1 MKSSVFSILLII
13 FTIFFVI
20 SCSSS
25 GANGIAEKPKQQPN
39 IEKSKEPESIPGV
52 LLSFDDYNPVTW
64 EKHFYLFEKYG
75 AKVTFFVT
83 GKSVTKFMLNAQ
95 RRGHE
100 IGYHTINH
108 PNLTK
113 VSKNVFYTQTIS
125 RKNAFKRSGIDLTSF
140 AYPYGSYSPWMN
152 KELLKY
158 YKIVRGFNGFNI
170 YSKDELKSGFINS
183 ASIDNYFFET
193 DRSFKQNIEKMVR
206 LAKRSG
212 MIICFTTHGISDN
225 VWGITPKRLEF
236 VLEECKKNGLIFYR
250 YKDFQ

>member
-1 MKSSVFSILLII
+1 MKNNLFSIIILLIL
-13 FTIFFVI
+13 TISFVI

-25 GANGIAEKPKQQPN
+25 GVNGI
-39 IEKSKEPESIPGV
+39 IEKSNERDGTPGV
-52 LLSFDDYNPVTW
+52 LLSFDDYNPITW
-64 EKHFYLFEKYG
+64 EKHFYLFDKYG

-95 RRGHE
+95 ESGHE

-113 VSKNVFYTQTIS
+113 VSKTVFFTQTIS
-125 RKNAFKRSGIDLTSF
+125 RKNAFKRGGIELTSF

-152 KELLKY
+152 IELLKH

-183 ASIDNYFFET
+183 ASIDNYFFNT
-193 DRSFKQNIEKMVR
+193 DIAFKQNIDKMIK
-206 LAKRSG
+206 LAKMTG
-212 MIICFTTHGISDN
+212 MIICLTTHGISDN
-225 VWGITPKRLEF
+225 VWGITPQRLEY
-236 VLEECKKNGLIFYR
+236 VLEECKKNGLTFYR